1 VASGE
6 GFEGDFD
13 AEAFVVL
20 DVFELFLGVVAV
32 LVGVAE
38 LARGAGCVGV
48 LADCPE
54 GLDT

>member
-1 VASGE
+1 MASGE